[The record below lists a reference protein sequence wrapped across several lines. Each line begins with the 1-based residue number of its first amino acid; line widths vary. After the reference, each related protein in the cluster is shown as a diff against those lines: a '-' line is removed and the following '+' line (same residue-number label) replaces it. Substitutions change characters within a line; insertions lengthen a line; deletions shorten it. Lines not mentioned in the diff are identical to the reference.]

1 MKLTEDEAR
10 KIARLIGLGHAFE
23 KHAANVSESG
33 ELITQSSFES
43 LILETLLNPAKA
55 RQLENGRFV
64 FWNAEESF
72 LVIVNPVDPDLG
84 TAYWPIGGIDGYKVR
99 R

>member
-1 MKLTEDEAR
+1 MNLTEDEAR
-10 KIARLIGLGHAFE
+10 KIARSIGFGHAFD

-84 TAYWPIGGIDGYKVR
+84 TAYWPIGGIDGYKVLR
-99 R
+99 